1 MGQIIQY
8 RPAYFSGFENQTKA
22 FTNLAELLNIE
33 FVDNFRKLPNGQ
45 INPQFHQY
53 SISPHSSHKGYEYT
67 LMAEYK
73 DGKEWWVIG
82 YLDESSIIHELPTWK
97 PNKNP

>member
-8 RPAYFSGFENQTKA
+8 RPAYVTGFENQTRT
-22 FTNLAELLNIE
+22 FGSLNELLNIDW
-33 FVDNFRKLPNGQ
+33 VDRFRKLPNGQ
-45 INPQFHQY
+45 IDPSFHKY
-53 SISPHSSHKGYEYT
+53 SISKHSDYKGYEYT

-82 YLDESSIIHELPTWK
+82 YLDESPTLHELPKWV
-97 PNKNP
+97 PNK